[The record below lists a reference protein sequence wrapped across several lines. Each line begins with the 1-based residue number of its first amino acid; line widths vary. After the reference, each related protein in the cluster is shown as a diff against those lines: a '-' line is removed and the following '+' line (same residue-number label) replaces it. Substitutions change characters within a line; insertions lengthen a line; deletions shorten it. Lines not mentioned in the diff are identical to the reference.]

1 MRSHVYTAYI
11 LPEAKDEGGFRLVM
25 QSATTDPLFQPRKR
39 LLEEFLGWKRVF
51 RERLSSNEVTDST
64 LGTMRAE
71 ARIAAGTRTDR
82 RDEEKKAVGVDSDQ
96 HAELRRVL
104 LSGAVNADTL
114 RLLWDTFWDTDAP
127 QGRTIIARVWSR
139 HHWDAFAGNDTAPT
153 SEEV

>member
-71 ARIAAGTRTDR
+71 ARIAAGTRTEYDCMHC
-82 RDEEKKAVGVDSDQ
+82 AGQFWLHTVMPV
-96 HAELRRVL
+96 HLR
-104 LSGAVNADTL
+104 
-114 RLLWDTFWDTDAP
+114 
-127 QGRTIIARVWSR
+127 
-139 HHWDAFAGNDTAPT
+139 H
-153 SEEV
+153 